1 MCCGD
6 SKTSH
11 LQISLRPHKSKMPAT
26 LYKDIGK
33 KANDTISDDYDF
45 SRKLKVKT
53 KSANGVTFT
62 TEGSLAANKSILAKL
77 GAAFNHSSGL
87 NVSKLQVTTQGRLI
101 AEADIAN
108 AIIDNLK
115 LGFKF
120 EDGGK
125 NAKQVGTVELKYV
138 QDAFTA
144 HTTIDAAGSNVTQNG
159 VFHYENFILGGTTS
173 FSLEK
178 QAVSDYGGALGYK
191 DSDFE
196 ASIVAKKLCKNL
208 VTSFVHTPSQ
218 DVTYAAVYD
227 FDSKTGGNTLTV
239 GGRYKADKD
248 TTYLA
253 KIDSEGILSLASI
266 QKLRPFVSLTTSAQV
281 DVKNFE
287 GDAHKFG
294 FGITLG

>member
-1 MCCGD
+1 
-6 SKTSH
+6 
-11 LQISLRPHKSKMPAT
+11 MPAT

-33 KANDTISDDYDF
+33 KANNTISDDYDF

-62 TEGSLAANKSILAKL
+62 TEGSLGANKSILAKL
-77 GAAFNHSSGL
+77 GASFNHSSGL
-87 NVSKLQVTTQGRLI
+87 NVTKLQVTTQGRLI
-101 AEADIAN
+101 GEAEINN
-108 AIIDNLK
+108 ALVDNLK
-115 LGFKF
+115 LGFKL

-125 NAKQVGTVELKYV
+125 NAKQVATVDLKYT
-138 QDAFTA
+138 QDAFTT
-144 HTTIDAAGSNVTQNG
+144 HTEIDVAGNNVTQNG
-159 VFHYENFILGGTTS
+159 VFHYDNFVVGGTTA

-178 QAVSDYGGALGYK
+178 QAVSDYGGAIGYK
-191 DSDFE
+191 AADFE
-196 ASIVAKKLCKNL
+196 ASIVAKKFCKNL
-208 VTSFVHTPSQ
+208 VTSFVHSPSK
-218 DVTYAAVYD
+218 DVTYSAVYD

-239 GGRYKADKD
+239 GGRYTADKD

-253 KIDSEGILSLASI
+253 KVDSEGILSLASI